1 MNTTSGSIALD
12 DLIGQAIQQYV
23 AEKNEITVLASQEL
37 GAMHPEL
44 VAGLRQ
50 KLHELRQQHQ
60 ETTIALR
67 NLKIQKKQELVNKL
81 SAINLEIENSVS
93 GLNDTE
99 LVALSQEIE
108 RKISLVEQEIQT
120 SYLV

>member
-1 MNTTSGSIALD
+1 MITTSGSIALD
-12 DLIGQAIQQYV
+12 DLIGQAIQQFV
-23 AEKNEITVLASQEL
+23 AEKNEITVLAEQEL
-37 GAMHPEL
+37 GASHPEL
-44 VAGLRQ
+44 VAGLRE

-81 SAINLEIENSVS
+81 SAINMEIEKSVS
-93 GLNDTE
+93 GLEDTD